1 MEGLWIIKILKIC
14 VKKFFIFVKFLKI
27 LKIRDFCLFV
37 LNVHKE
43 NMFTIEIEDGRED
56 P

>member
-1 MEGLWIIKILKIC
+1 MKLFYVLFREI
-14 VKKFFIFVKFLKI
+14 VFV
-27 LKIRDFCLFV
+27 LF

-43 NMFTIEIEDGRED
+43 NMFTIEIEDGREA